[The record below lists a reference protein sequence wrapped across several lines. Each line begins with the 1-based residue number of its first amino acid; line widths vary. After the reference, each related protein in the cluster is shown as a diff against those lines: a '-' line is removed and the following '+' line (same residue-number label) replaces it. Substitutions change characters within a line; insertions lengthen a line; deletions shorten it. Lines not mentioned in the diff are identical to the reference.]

1 MLPISTCNDPRHLAH
16 FFMAIRIDT
25 FQDPAVFKTKLQQLV
40 DELRAEPPADVG
52 QPVMVAGDKELACRE
67 TRLEQGIPLSHSV
80 ADELD
85 GLLDRFELNQV
96 PRLLSGS

>member
-1 MLPISTCNDPRHLAH
+1 MGRIFSNRWRLNVDDGGDDGGAGGPQVLDRLVEQVRETEPI
-16 FFMAIRIDT
+16 
-25 FQDPAVFKTKLQQLV
+25 
-40 DELRAEPPADVG
+40 DED
-52 QPVMVAGDKELACRE
+52 QPVLVAGDKELACRE
-67 TRLEQGIPLSHSV
+67 TRLEQGIPLSHQV